1 MAYVVMVDTPGMTA
15 ELYDK
20 SGEMMGMKGR
30 PPEGCLVHIAGP
42 GPEGWRVISIWGS
55 LEKARQFATTILGP
69 VQAQLGVAPAKPP
82 VIWEL
87 YSLEVESQPA
97 AAGNI

>member
-30 PPEGCLVHIAGP
+30 LPEGCLVHIAGP
-42 GPEGWRVISIWGS
+42 GPKGWRVVSIWDS
-55 LEKARQFATTILGP
+55 LEKARHFATTIVGP
-69 VQAQLGVAPAKPP
+69 VQVQLGVAPTKPP

-87 YSLEVESQPA
+87 YSLDVEPQPA

>member
-20 SGEMMGMKGR
+20 SGEMMGTKGR
-30 PPEGCLVHIAGP
+30 LPEGCLVHIAGP
-42 GPEGWRVISIWGS
+42 GPEGWRVVSIWDS
-55 LEKARQFATTILGP
+55 LDKARQFATTIRGP

-87 YSLEVESQPA
+87 YSLEVEPQPA

>member
-1 MAYVVMVDTPGMTA
+1 MAYVVMVDTPGMTT

-30 PPEGCLVHIAGP
+30 PPEGCFVHIAGP
-42 GPEGWRVISIWGS
+42 GPEGWRVVSVWGS
-55 LEKARQFATTILGP
+55 LEKAREFATTILEP
-69 VQAQLGVAPAKPP
+69 VQAQLGIAPVKPP

-87 YSLEVESQPA
+87 YSLEVEPQPS